1 MLIKRKTDYAIRSI
15 LYLSQKKNKIVD
27 VNEIAREKFIPS
39 NFLTKI
45 LQRLKKKGIIK
56 SFKGKNGGFYLLKN
70 PREINILEI
79 IEIMQGPI
87 SLNLCAVDKRKCKL
101 SNVCSLHPLW
111 LEMRKNIERELKR
124 VNFYELMKD
133 YYKRR

>member
-124 VNFYELMKD
+124 VNFYELIKN